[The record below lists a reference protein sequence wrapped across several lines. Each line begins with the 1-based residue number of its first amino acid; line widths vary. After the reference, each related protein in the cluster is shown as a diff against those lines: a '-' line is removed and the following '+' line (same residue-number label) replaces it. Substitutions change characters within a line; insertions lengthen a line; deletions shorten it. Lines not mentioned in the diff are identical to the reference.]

1 MVGGLRVIEGVHHM
15 QACSKTLRRFVVAAS
30 VIVFGAAAVAAGGA
44 GDPLETEVDTALVVS
59 VDVSNSVDE
68 RRYQLQM
75 GGIAAALEDDGVI
88 DAILS
93 GPQGGIAIAMVVWAD
108 RPKTAIPWTVIR
120 NKEDA
125 AAVAQKIRKL
135 PREGGEF
142 TCVASMLRNIADKL
156 VTQIPV
162 KATRTVVDVS
172 GDGSENCNPVEPV
185 DVIRDELVE
194 AGVTINGLP
203 ILDGKEK
210 ATLEEWFKINVLGGP
225 SGFVLPANG
234 FDDFPRAIRQKFVI
248 EMSAAAPSERATVR

>member
-1 MVGGLRVIEGVHHM
+1 MAAAL
-15 QACSKTLRRFVVAAS
+15 VVAGA
-30 VIVFGAAAVAAGGA
+30 VVGFPGHFKAERAAAQDAVGAAAQDAAGVAA
-44 GDPLETEVDTALVVS
+44 EVDTALVVS

-75 GGIAAALEDDGVI
+75 GGIASALEDPGVI

-120 NKEDA
+120 TKEDA
-125 AAVAQKIRKL
+125 AAVAEKIRKL

-142 TCVASMLRNIADKL
+142 TCVASMLRNVADKL

-162 KATRTVVDVS
+162 KANRTVVDVS
-172 GDGSENCNPVEPV
+172 GDGSENCNPVEPIEA
-185 DVIRDELVE
+185 IRDELVD

-210 ATLEEWFKINVLGGP
+210 ATLQDWYTANVKGGP

-248 EMSAAAPSERATVR
+248 EMSAAEPPVKAALR

>member
-1 MVGGLRVIEGVHHM
+1 MHFDLR
-15 QACSKTLRRFVVAAS
+15 
-30 VIVFGAAAVAAGGA
+30 AVALSLLTAGLILAGA
-44 GDPLETEVDTALVVS
+44 VPVSQSGAQEVAGQTAEVDTALVVS

-75 GGIAAALEDDGVI
+75 GGIASALEDESVI

-93 GPQGGIAIAMVVWAD
+93 GPQGGIVIAMVVWAD

-125 AAVAQKIRKL
+125 AAVAEKIRKL

-142 TCVASMLRNIADKL
+142 TCVAGMLRNIADKL

-162 KATRTVVDVS
+162 KASRTVVDVS
-172 GDGSENCNPVEPV
+172 GDGSENCNPVEPLET
-185 DVIRDELVE
+185 IRNELID

-210 ATLEEWFKINVLGGP
+210 ATLEEWYTANIKGGP

-234 FDDFPRAIRQKFVI
+234 FEDFPRAIRQKFVI
-248 EMSAAAPSERATVR
+248 EMSAMEPGVKRAVR

>member
-1 MVGGLRVIEGVHHM
+1 M
-15 QACSKTLRRFVVAAS
+15 KFDFWTAARLL
-30 VIVFGAAAVAAGGA
+30 IAAAIVGA
-44 GDPLETEVDTALVVS
+44 SSVGIPSSGAQDTGTQPAEVDTALVVS

-68 RRYQLQM
+68 KRYQLQM
-75 GGIAAALEDDGVI
+75 SGIAGALEDDSVI

-120 NKEDA
+120 TKEDA
-125 AAVAQKIRKL
+125 AAVAERIRKL

-142 TCVASMLRNIADKL
+142 TCVASMLRNVADKL

-162 KATRTVVDVS
+162 KANRTVVDVS
-172 GDGSENCNPVEPV
+172 GDGSENCNPVEPIQA
-185 DVIRDELVE
+185 IRDELVE

-210 ATLEEWFKINVLGGP
+210 ATLAEWYTSNVKGGP

-234 FDDFPRAIRQKFVI
+234 FEDFPRAIRQKFVI
-248 EMSAAAPSERATVR
+248 EMSAAEPVLRTAGP

>member
-1 MVGGLRVIEGVHHM
+1 M
-15 QACSKTLRRFVVAAS
+15 QFR
-30 VIVFGAAAVAAGGA
+30 FGASGRSLMVAVLFLAGSLFTTRSGA
-44 GDPLETEVDTALVVS
+44 QDTQGEVDTALVVS

-68 RRYQLQM
+68 QRYQLQM
-75 GGIAAALEDDGVI
+75 GGIAAALEDSSVI

-93 GPQGGIAIAMVVWAD
+93 GPQGGIVIALVVWAD

-125 AAVAQKIRKL
+125 AAVADKIRNL

-162 KATRTVVDVS
+162 KAYRTVIDIS
-172 GDGSENCNPVEPV
+172 GDGSENCNPVVPIGAV
-185 DVIRDELVE
+185 HDELVE

-210 ATLEEWFKINVLGGP
+210 ATLEEWYTANIKGGP

-234 FDDFPRAIRQKFVI
+234 FEDFPRAIRQKFVI
-248 EMSAAAPSERATVR
+248 EMSANDR

>member
-1 MVGGLRVIEGVHHM
+1 MRG
-15 QACSKTLRRFVVAAS
+15 RFKVLGRSVVTAS
-30 VIVFGAAAVAAGGA
+30 VIFAGAALAAASRAQDAAPAAVEA
-44 GDPLETEVDTALVVS
+44 EVDTALVVS

-75 GGIAAALEDDGVI
+75 GGIASALEDDGVI

-108 RPKTAIPWTVIR
+108 KPKTAIPWTVIR
-120 NKEDA
+120 NKVDA
-125 AAVAQKIRKL
+125 AAVAEKIRKL

-162 KATRTVVDVS
+162 KAARTVVDVS
-172 GDGSENCNPVEPV
+172 GDGSENCNPVEPIQS
-185 DVIRDELVE
+185 IRDELID

-210 ATLEEWFKINVLGGP
+210 ATLEKWYTDNVKGGP
-225 SGFVLPANG
+225 SGFVLPAIG

-248 EMSAAAPSERATVR
+248 EMSANEPSVKAAIR

>member
-1 MVGGLRVIEGVHHM
+1 MRFGFRTLARSVLAAGV
-15 QACSKTLRRFVVAAS
+15 VVAAGLAVDES
-30 VIVFGAAAVAAGGA
+30 GAQYTSPPAA
-44 GDPLETEVDTALVVS
+44 EVDTALVVS

-75 GGIAAALEDDGVI
+75 NGIATALEDPSVI

-120 NKEDA
+120 TKDDA
-125 AAVAQKIRKL
+125 NAVALKIRKL

-162 KATRTVVDVS
+162 KANRTVIDVS
-172 GDGSENCNPVEPV
+172 GDGSENCNPVEPIET
-185 DVIRDELVE
+185 IREELVE
-194 AGVTINGLP
+194 AGATINGLP

-210 ATLEEWFKINVLGGP
+210 ATLEKWYTDNVKGGP

-248 EMSAAAPSERATVR
+248 EMSAAETGRVR

>member
-1 MVGGLRVIEGVHHM
+1 M
-15 QACSKTLRRFVVAAS
+15 QARSGTLSWIILAAS
-30 VIVFGAAAVAAGGA
+30 IFLCGLEPAGPASAADEAAVTEA
-44 GDPLETEVDTALVVS
+44 EVDTALVVS

-68 RRYQLQM
+68 HRYQLQM
-75 GGIAAALEDDGVI
+75 GGIASALEDDGVM

-125 AAVAQKIRKL
+125 AAVAKKIRAL

-142 TCVASMLRNIADKL
+142 TCVASMLRNVADKL

-162 KATRTVVDVS
+162 KAARTIVDVS
-172 GDGSENCNPVEPV
+172 GDGSENCNPVEPIQS
-185 DVIRDELVE
+185 IRDELVD

-210 ATLEEWFKINVLGGP
+210 ATLEKWFTDNVRGGP
-225 SGFVLPANG
+225 SGFVLPAIG

-248 EMSAAAPSERATVR
+248 EMSAMELGMKAAVR

>member
-1 MVGGLRVIEGVHHM
+1 MHFDLR
-15 QACSKTLRRFVVAAS
+15 
-30 VIVFGAAAVAAGGA
+30 AVALSLLTAGLILAGA
-44 GDPLETEVDTALVVS
+44 VPVSQSGAQEVAGQTVEVDTALVVS

-75 GGIAAALEDDGVI
+75 GGIASALEDESVI

-93 GPQGGIAIAMVVWAD
+93 GPQGGIVIAMVVWAD

-125 AAVAQKIRKL
+125 AAVAEKIRKL

-142 TCVASMLRNIADKL
+142 TCVAGMLRNIADKL

-162 KATRTVVDVS
+162 KASRTVVDVS
-172 GDGSENCNPVEPV
+172 GDGSENCNPVEPLES
-185 DVIRDELVE
+185 IRNELID

-210 ATLEEWFKINVLGGP
+210 ATLEEWYTANIKGGP

-234 FDDFPRAIRQKFVI
+234 FEDFPRAIRQKFVI
-248 EMSAAAPSERATVR
+248 EMSAMEPGVKRAIR